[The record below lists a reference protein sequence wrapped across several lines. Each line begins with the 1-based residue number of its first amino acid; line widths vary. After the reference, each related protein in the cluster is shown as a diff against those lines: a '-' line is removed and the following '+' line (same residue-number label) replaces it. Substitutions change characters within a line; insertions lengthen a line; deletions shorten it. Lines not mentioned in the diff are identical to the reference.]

1 MGEGTAWPFQRH
13 ALMRRRKGI
22 RGDMD
27 DVHQRIEAAV
37 AAFARG
43 EIVVVTDDDDRENE
57 GDLFVA
63 ASLCTP
69 EKMAFIIR
77 NTSGIVCAP
86 LAPRRRA
93 ACISIR
99 WWRSTTRRSA
109 PPSPFRSTCATG

>member
-1 MGEGTAWPFQRH
+1 MSNTH
-13 ALMRRRKGI
+13 S
-22 RGDMD
+22 
-27 DVHQRIEAAV
+27 RIDAAIK
-37 AAFARG
+37 AFAKG

-86 LAPRRRA
+86 LGAEHARS
-93 ACISIR
+93 CTSTR
-99 WWRSTTRRSA
+99 WWRKTTLRSA
-109 PPSPFRSTCATG
+109 PRSP

>member
-1 MGEGTAWPFQRH
+1 MPETHER
-13 ALMRRRKGI
+13 
-22 RGDMD
+22 
-27 DVHQRIEAAV
+27 VEAAV
-37 AAFARG
+37 AAFATG

-86 LAPRRRA
+86 LVRR
-93 ACISIR
+93 
-99 WWRSTTRRSA
+99 
-109 PPSPFRSTCATG
+109 

>member
-1 MGEGTAWPFQRH
+1 MNDSIAD
-13 ALMRRRKGI
+13 AI
-22 RGDMD
+22 RA
-27 DVHQRIEAAV
+27 IAA
-37 AAFARG
+37 G

-86 LAPRRRA
+86 LAPEEAKRLHLDRA
-93 ACISIR
+93 ADRGALRGQADLVDPDGPAHC
-99 WWRSTTRRSA
+99 
-109 PPSPFRSTCATG
+109 